1 MARHQRKGDS
11 HFLWCFLNSSVMNAQ
26 TCILTLC
33 LFCISSTVFSQW
45 HDAVWMYGGAHYG
58 SPLYG
63 RFYIDFTEEPRI
75 VSEHDRAMN
84 FRSTVSSISDS
95 LGNLMMYTNGLYI
108 ANYSN
113 EMIEGSDSLT
123 TGSIADE
130 YYEVGMPLLHSCL
143 TLPYPD
149 SLKMFALFHINFD
162 YDNGPFIVQGN
173 PLSYTVVDMKA
184 NGGHGMVLEKSVPI
198 VNDVSLNLGVL
209 TATKHANGRDWW
221 IVLSEKGKNRFHR
234 ILLSPEGVSVLPVQ
248 HISPTFPLIYSNGL
262 LTFSPDGSKLAR
274 FEIGRGLYLYHFN
287 RCTGEFDEVAEFL
300 PLPGTQPGKGVSFS
314 PNGKLLYL
322 ISNLVILQVEV
333 NHDDALMQ
341 PDTVAIFNGYDHP
354 DVPTFTANFF
364 ASQLGPD
371 GRIYIGATNGT
382 KVLHTIEQPNKKG
395 ESCKVLQ
402 PGLMLPYIN
411 FLNVPH
417 FPNFRLGPIDG
428 SPCDTLGYDNHPLA
442 DFRYEWPDST
452 QHPLLVEFIDN
463 SFYEP
468 TEWYWDF
475 GDSKHSTEVNPLHVF
490 PTAGTYTV
498 CLTVSNQNSSN
509 TVCRE
514 VTVQGIPT
522 STQEVADTN
531 LLHLHPNPTSGA
543 FTLTLSAAAPEGMQ
557 VRITDMYG
565 RELSLPGQSK
575 IRTGAWQHTL
585 DASHLPA
592 GVYWVSVHRDGGE
605 VYGGKLVVQ

>member
-33 LFCISSTVFSQW
+33 LFCISSSAFSQW
-45 HDAVWMYGGAHYG
+45 HDAVWLYGITHYG
-58 SPLYG
+58 SPLYD
-63 RFYIDFTEEPRI
+63 RFYIDFTQEPRAI
-75 VSEHDRAMN
+75 HKHEREMN
-84 FRSTVSSISDS
+84 INGTKASIADS
-95 LGNLMMYTNGLYI
+95 LGNLIAYTNGLYL
-108 ANYSN
+108 ANMYH
-113 EMIEGSDSLT
+113 EKIEGSDSLS

-130 YYEVGMPLLHSCL
+130 WNDVG
-143 TLPYPD
+143 LPFINTHLILPWPKIDDVYI
-149 SLKMFALFHINFD
+149 LFHMNV
-162 YDNGPFIVQGN
+162 DNVSGPFVVQGN
-173 PLSYTVVDMKA
+173 PLCYTVVNMTL
-184 NGGHGMVLEKSVPI
+184 NGGNGAVVAKRIPVI
-198 VNDVSLNLGVL
+198 DDANLNLSFL
-209 TATKHANGRDWW
+209 AATKHANGRDWW
-221 IVLSEKGKNRFHR
+221 IITSEKSKNMFHR
-234 ILLSPEGVSVLPVQ
+234 ILLSPEGVTLLPAQ
-248 HISPTFPLIYSNGL
+248 YINPIFPNLTSRGL
-262 LTFSPDGSKLAR
+262 FTFSPDGNILVRYEVGHGAY
-274 FEIGRGLYLYHFN
+274 IYHFN
-287 RCTGEFDEVAEFL
+287 RCTGEFNNFAESII
-300 PLPGTQPGKGVSFS
+300 LPGTHLGGGVSFS
-314 PNGKLLYL
+314 PNSRFFYL
-322 ISNLVILQVEV
+322 ISNTYILQFDTWDV
-333 NHDDALMQ
+333 DIPSTM
-341 PDTVAIFNGYDHP
+341 DTVAIFNGYEHP

-364 ASQLGPD
+364 TSQLGPD
-371 GRIYIGATNGT
+371 GRIYINTTLTTKALHSIERPNRKGAA
-382 KVLHTIEQPNKKG
+382 
-395 ESCKVLQ
+395 CKVLQ
-402 PGLMLPYIN
+402 PGLLLPFIN
-411 FLNVPH
+411 VYTMPNY
-417 FPNFRLGPIDG
+417 PNFRLGPIDG

-468 TEWYWDF
+468 TDWYWDF

-509 TVCRE
+509 TVCRD

-531 LLHLHPNPTSGA
+531 LLHLFPNPTSTS
-543 FTLTLSAAAPEGMQ
+543 FTLTLPAAAQEGMQ

-565 RELSLPGQSK
+565 REVSLPGQSK
-575 IRTGAWQHTL
+575 IRAGTWQHTL